1 MVPAGNKAKRLL
13 PVNRATKKFIII
25 IIIIIIINL
34 SVCCAE
40 ICKQFVHLFLIG
52 QKSLHDWFRSNLPN
66 DGKQKQVKATEV
78 YLLKRMTDVKGCSV
92 INSSYKVLHV
102 RW

>member
-13 PVNRATKKFIII
+13 SVNRATKKFII

-40 ICKQFVHLFLIG
+40 ICKQFVLLFLIG
-52 QKSLHDWFRSNLPN
+52 QKSLHDWFRWDLPN

>member
-13 PVNRATKKFIII
+13 SVNRATKKFI

-40 ICKQFVHLFLIG
+40 ICKQFVHLFLIR
-52 QKSLHDWFRSNLPN
+52 QKSLHDWFRSDLPN